1 MTGLSLIYADNIVKH
16 PFRSA
21 QEGEISWECFTSR
34 GPFVPFACNHTRE
47 FPVFIYFSLEGVEWF
62 GDKKALKIHQCC
74 QGRNIKQQFE
84 DLEGTM
90 WTIKLM
96 EQLLL
101 TEGQGFQGFGKPL

>member
-1 MTGLSLIYADNIVKH
+1 M
-16 PFRSA
+16 
-21 QEGEISWECFTSR
+21 
-34 GPFVPFACNHTRE
+34 
-47 FPVFIYFSLEGVEWF
+47 EGVEWF

-90 WTIKLM
+90 RTIKLM

-101 TEGQGFQGFGKPL
+101 TEGQGFQGFGKGLGRFVADVGHSDTNCSGTK